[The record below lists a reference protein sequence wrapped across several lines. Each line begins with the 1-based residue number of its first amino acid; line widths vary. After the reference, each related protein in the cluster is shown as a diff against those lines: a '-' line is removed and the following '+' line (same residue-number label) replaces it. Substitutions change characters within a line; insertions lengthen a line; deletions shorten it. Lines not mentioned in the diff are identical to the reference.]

1 MVAHALL
8 GEGFQAGGDELEA
21 MRELGRSHNLEQV
34 LQARVVAAAPMIDK
48 GLAPR
53 LKRLSTSK
61 EATSAEMQDK
71 FSQDAQGMLEY
82 GSLKVFF
89 GGLEGLVGSPNPNVM
104 AAMAEEHTAG
114 VDATREFT
122 TGNYD
127 LTTTSAIEWAFV
139 ATPEAPPPTGWP
151 VEQKIIA
158 AIAGGE
164 GDDLAAIRASGAQP
178 RQPQPVAQIEASME
192 RCVNVQLRP
201 LGEPEMTL
209 VEAIG
214 LREYTGPLF
223 VKYNAVLRGLNS
235 KVGFLQ
241 TQLIKLC
248 GPTDVSEQFAAGTMS
263 FEQAKAKVNLYTTTL
278 HVINSGIVKTSKL
291 TYACPVYRGVSG
303 MALPPAFW
311 TPNEHGVR
319 GGIEGAFMSS
329 TKDRA
334 VAMQYAASGGR
345 GIVFEIQ
352 QGMIDRGADIAW
364 LSQYSHEAEIL
375 FAVAAR
381 GSNSPD

>member
-1 MVAHALL
+1 MLPRTAIALAALAAQEVLGLPVADVGSSMKLASIMKPITLAELTTDADPAPTDADGCVDLYDMDHPSGESAQHAGWPIVSKANQERQIHHAHSAFAYLHISPDTCYDK
-8 GEGFQAGGDELEA
+8 EKYQ
-21 MRELGRSHNLEQV
+21 
-34 LQARVVAAAPMIDK
+34 RVVAAAPMIAK

-71 FSQDAQGMLEY
+71 FSQDARGMLEY
-82 GSLKVFF
+82 GNLKVFF
-89 GGLEGLVGSPNPNVM
+89 RGLEGLVGSPNPNVM

-114 VDATREFT
+114 VDVTHEFT

-139 ATPEAPPPTGWP
+139 ATPDAPPPTGWP
-151 VEQKIIA
+151 VEQKIRA
-158 AIAGGE
+158 ALAGGD

-192 RCVNVQLRP
+192 QCVNVQLRP

-223 VKYNAVLRGLNS
+223 VKYNAVVRGLNS

-303 MALPPAFW
+303 MALPEAF
-311 TPNEHGVR
+311 
-319 GGIEGAFMSS
+319 
-329 TKDRA
+329 
-334 VAMQYAASGGR
+334 
-345 GIVFEIQ
+345 
-352 QGMIDRGADIAW
+352 
-364 LSQYSHEAEIL
+364 
-375 FAVAAR
+375 
-381 GSNSPD
+381 